1 MRTEDRQLTEEQ
13 KRDARR
19 RIQGSVGGGEY
30 SPDDSGE
37 GDADVDVDVD
47 DNDDSSGNNNG
58 GGGGSGGIPPASAHV
73 AQFAA

>member
-37 GDADVDVDVD
+37 GDADVDDID
-47 DNDDSSGNNNG
+47 DSGNNG
-58 GGGGSGGIPPASAHV
+58 GGGIPPASAHV